1 MAIKKTTSPAVVA
14 YDDAKWRAREDMHT
28 LSRAREIEADR
39 RRMAA
44 AQREAAA
51 EMKKLQ
57 SVTRKT
63 VRK

>member
-1 MAIKKTTSPAVVA
+1 MTF
-14 YDDAKWRAREDMHT
+14 DDAKWRAREDMHT

-44 AQREAAA
+44 ATREAAA
-51 EMKKLQ
+51 EVKKLQ
-57 SVTRKT
+57 SVARKT